1 MKTVTKVVAFSTLSS
16 ILGAVIGAVVTSQ
29 VIGESLSES
38 VIYNSFRQYT
48 SSFERLAHN
57 DSGTPRSPAEV
68 DSHLIYALSLDT
80 LNTGYIF
87 DQIKEPR
94 DRAEALR
101 ITKLI
106 DASPELRGPITSE
119 ASRNAAVARRC
130 MVKEFS
136 NPPAVVQCVRDL
148 VKGPEIVRVP

>member
-1 MKTVTKVVAFSTLSS
+1 MKTVTKFVASSTLSA
-16 ILGAVIGAVVTSQ
+16 ILGGVIGAVVMSQ
-29 VIGESLSES
+29 VIGESLTASF
-38 VIYNSFRQYT
+38 VYNSFRQYT

-57 DSGTPRSPAEV
+57 DSGSPRSLAEV

-87 DQIKEPR
+87 DQISEPG

-106 DASPELRGPITSE
+106 DASPELQGSIASE

-130 MVKEFS
+130 IVKDFS

-148 VKGPEIVRVP
+148 VTGPKVVRVP